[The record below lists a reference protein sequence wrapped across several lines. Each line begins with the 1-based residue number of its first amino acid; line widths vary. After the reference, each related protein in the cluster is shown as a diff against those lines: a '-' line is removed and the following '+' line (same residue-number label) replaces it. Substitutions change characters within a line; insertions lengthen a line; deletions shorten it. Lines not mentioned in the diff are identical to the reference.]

1 MSKRVLI
8 VEDNPD
14 LGAVLTAFLAL
25 LSYESELTQSVKES
39 IHLLQGASLFD
50 VLVIDY
56 TLEDG
61 KGIEII
67 NWCKER
73 VDYKDLRFILISG
86 YDKSHFSSSIMEDP
100 TITFLQKPFTM
111 AKLKDS
117 LG

>member
-86 YDKSHFSSSIMEDP
+86 YDKSHFSSFMMKDS
-100 TITFLQKPFTM
+100 TVAFLQKPFTM

>member
-73 VDYKDLRFILISG
+73 VDYKDLRFVLISG
-86 YDKSHFSSSIMEDP
+86 FDKSHFSSSIMEDP

>member
-25 LSYESELTQSVKES
+25 LSYESELTQSIKES
-39 IHLLQGASLFD
+39 IHLLEEGSLFD
-50 VLVIDY
+50 VLIVDY
-56 TLEDG
+56 TLDDG
-61 KGIEII
+61 KGVEII

-73 VDYKDLRFILISG
+73 VDYKDLRFVLISG

>member
-73 VDYKDLRFILISG
+73 VDYKDLRFVLISG

>member
-111 AKLKDS
+111 AKLKDN

>member
-39 IHLLQGASLFD
+39 IRLLQGANLFD
-50 VLVIDY
+50 VLIIDY
-56 TLEDG
+56 ALGDG

-73 VDYKDLRFILISG
+73 IDYKDIRFILISG
-86 YDKSHFSSSIMEDP
+86 YDKSHFSSFMMKDP